1 MSTDPKTFEK
11 KYIQT
16 GPNLIFTSCGTH
28 ASAISP
34 EIYFCS
40 RYTQIEMN

>member
-11 KYIQT
+11 KYMQT

-28 ASAISP
+28 ASALSP
-34 EIYFCS
+34 EIG
-40 RYTQIEMN
+40 IH